1 MANLIHCDTA
11 RRHDFLYL
19 FDVTDGNPNGDPDA
33 GGFPR
38 VDPQTM
44 QGLITDGCIKRKV
57 RNWVDLTHGSEARNK
72 IYIQDRGVALNE
84 YHQRAYTESDIKST
98 GSKQKPEDVKVVRD
112 LMCANFYD
120 VRTFGAVMTTQVNCG
135 QVRGPL
141 QLTFA
146 RSIDPIFHL
155 DMAITRVA
163 ITKVGEDKT
172 TEIGR
177 KRIIPYGL
185 YLGHGYYVPHFATTT
200 GFSNDDLELF
210 WTAFVGA
217 WDIDRAASRGT
228 LALHKLYVY
237 THENPLGNAPAHRLF
252 QRFTVSKKA
261 EVQAPRCI
269 TEYDIAIDE
278 QNLPDGITLTKLV
291 D

>member
-1 MANLIHCDTA
+1 MTKPIYCDAA

-19 FDVTDGNPNGDPDA
+19 FDVMDGNPNGDPDA

-44 QGLITDGCIKRKV
+44 KGLVTDGCVKRKI
-57 RNWVDLTHGSEARNK
+57 RNWIDLTHGSEERNK
-72 IYIQDRGVALNE
+72 IYIQDRGIALNE
-84 YHQRAYTESDIKST
+84 YHQRAYTARKIKST
-98 GSKQKPEDVKVVRD
+98 GSKQNPEEVKVVRD
-112 LMCANFYD
+112 WMCENFYD
-120 VRTFGAVMTTQVNCG
+120 VRTFGAVMTTQINCG
-135 QVRGPL
+135 AVHGPI
-141 QLTFA
+141 QLKFA

-155 DMAITRVA
+155 DLAITRVA

-185 YLGHGYYVPHFATTT
+185 YLGHGYYVPQFATKT
-200 GFSNDDLELF
+200 GFSDEDLELF
-210 WTAFVGA
+210 WEAFKGA
-217 WDIDRAASRGT
+217 WGFDRSNSRGSQE
-228 LALHKLYVY
+228 LHKLYIY

-252 QRFTVSKKA
+252 QRLTVSRKA
-261 EVQAPRCI
+261 GVQAPRCI
-269 TEYDIAIDE
+269 TDYDIAIDE
-278 QNLPDGITLTKLV
+278 RDLPEGITLTKLV